1 MCAAICWMLQGWFPP
16 NWALGG
22 GLLAVMR
29 FGIFSYWANS
39 YWGGAIAATGGAI
52 VLGAF
57 PRIRKHQRIQDVFLM
72 GLGLAILANSR
83 PYEGFVMSLP
93 VAAGMI
99 IWIGEGK

>member
-1 MCAAICWMLQGWFPP
+1 
-16 NWALGG
+16 
-22 GLLAVMR
+22 
-29 FGIFSYWANS
+29 
-39 YWGGAIAATGGAI
+39 
-52 VLGAF
+52 GAF

-99 IWIGEGK
+99 TWVGEEKRSRLRLLLVRVVLPLSLLLSLTAGAIGYYNWRVTGNPFRLPYAVSMA